1 MPGRSQLPGKRL
13 EMPVKGRCAAFNL
26 MKNLVLTTL
35 PEKLGVCQLSRGLP
49 IPDWLF
55 ECDSFYSIAVTADEI
70 SIICR
75 EDLIPADCP
84 SEKGFRA
91 FKVEGPLEFSLTGI
105 LASLLVPLAA
115 AEVSVFTIST
125 YDTDY
130 IMVKESNLK
139 KAISA
144 LSTVAIVKQ

>member
-1 MPGRSQLPGKRL
+1 MLRY
-13 EMPVKGRCAAFNL
+13 
-26 MKNLVLTTL
+26 LVLTTL
-35 PEKLGVCQLSRGLP
+35 PEKLGVCQLTRGFP

-55 ECDSFYSIAVTADEI
+55 ECDYFYSITVTADEI

-115 AEVSVFTIST
+115 AEISVFTIST

-130 IMVKESNLK
+130 IMVKEENLD

-144 LSTVAIVKQ
+144 LSTVAIVRQ